1 MDNSRDSYP
10 VVDLREQA
18 VYMLTQAAPMMGMT
32 PDEARLVL
40 DVMRPV
46 HLLPDT
52 LLFEE
57 GDTEDSNYMV
67 LVLDGQV
74 RASSAGLPGEEVV
87 ISVIGPGS
95 LIGEMGV
102 LDGGPRSATCTAL
115 TEVKLG
121 VLSREAFMGLI
132 KTQPA
137 AASRL
142 ALALSKGLA
151 DRLRESNRRLRT
163 LSQVTRALQSELDAV
178 HAVNR
183 RLLDAQGF

>member
-1 MDNSRDSYP
+1 
-10 VVDLREQA
+10 
-18 VYMLTQAAPMMGMT
+18 MLTQAAPMMGMT

-57 GDTEDSNYMV
+57 GDTEDNNYMV

-102 LDGGPRSATCTAL
+102 HRWRSAFGHLHGAHRGQARRAIARGFHGAHQDATC
-115 TEVKLG
+115 G
-121 VLSREAFMGLI
+121 GF
-132 KTQPA
+132 A
-137 AASRL
+137 A
-142 ALALSKGLA
+142 
-151 DRLRESNRRLRT
+151 RT
-163 LSQVTRALQSELDAV
+163 GAVEGTRGSSA
-178 HAVNR
+178 
-183 RLLDAQGF
+183 

>member
-1 MDNSRDSYP
+1 MDNSRDPYP
-10 VVDLREQA
+10 AVDLREQA
-18 VYMLTQAAPMMGMT
+18 LYMLTRAAPMMGMT

-46 HLLPDT
+46 HLLADT

-57 GDTEDSNYMV
+57 GDTEDNNYMV

-74 RASSAGLPGEEVV
+74 RATSAGLPGEEVV

-102 LDGGPRSATCTAL
+102 IDGGPRSATCTAL
-115 TEVKLG
+115 TDVKLG

-132 KTQPA
+132 KTHPA
-137 AASRL
+137 SASRL